1 MFGTKLRMIEINAL
15 VIYYFQCI
23 LSVNQ
28 IKVEWINYC
37 LVFENRWL
45 NSLICVDSLN
55 FFGCLE
61 TRDSRY
67 IFTFVP
73 AGVPR
78 HWEGANFSQTL
89 LASLWLR
96 SLHASSYRLSNLG
109 LTVTEFIAHRQAKE
123 NMILTH
129 TSRCL
134 TFVFCINKRIISHVL
149 YPR

>member
-1 MFGTKLRMIEINAL
+1 MFGTKFRMTL

-28 IKVEWINYC
+28 INVEWINYC

-61 TRDSRY
+61 TRDSPY
-67 IFTFVP
+67 IFSHLSPPGFRVIGRGP
-73 AGVPR
+73 I
-78 HWEGANFSQTL
+78 FSQTP
-89 LASLWLR
+89 LAS

-109 LTVTEFIAHRQAKE
+109 LTVTEL
-123 NMILTH
+123 NSDL
-129 TSRCL
+129 
-134 TFVFCINKRIISHVL
+134 
-149 YPR
+149 

>member
-1 MFGTKLRMIEINAL
+1 MFGTKFRMTL

-28 IKVEWINYC
+28 INVEWINYC

-55 FFGCLE
+55 FFWLLGNPRL
-61 TRDSRY
+61 SLY
-67 IFTFVP
+67 FFTFVP

-109 LTVTEFIAHRQAKE
+109 LTVTEFIVHRQAKE